1 MRIVSFV
8 RGRRPTDEAT
18 RPGLGSSDPAALIL
32 GRRPAENRAYVL
44 FSLPDGSEGMTIDV
58 TLAFT
63 GPDGRASPV
72 TVPGWQRRP
81 LERLCFDE
89 CGDGSPRPAR
99 AGDRQLV
106 LVLSPEYEIGWR
118 QYAPLLRAHP
128 EWIDQLAA
136 IMEQRLR
143 ERRASLAAYEDG
155 ERQDI
160 GHRIVRRFFG
170 RAQPEARGAA
180 APAE

>member
-1 MRIVSFV
+1 MGAEREYERRPTRDQVVRRVSGGLADVDSATAMRIVSFV

-18 RPGLGSSDPAALIL
+18 RPGLGSSDPAALIV

-63 GPDGRASPV
+63 GPDGRVGPV

-89 CGDGSPRPAR
+89 CGDGSLRPAR

-106 LVLSPEYEIGWR
+106 LVLSP
-118 QYAPLLRAHP
+118 
-128 EWIDQLAA
+128 
-136 IMEQRLR
+136 
-143 ERRASLAAYEDG
+143 
-155 ERQDI
+155 
-160 GHRIVRRFFG
+160 
-170 RAQPEARGAA
+170 
-180 APAE
+180 